1 LRRVEGRTLSSLV
14 GVLVLHI
21 NSSSLKQLS
30 DTELTSPTSAD
41 QSIELASCLAFL
53 SVCAASVAIWWK
65 TCLTTMALALKNSEY
80 SHVLIIIPISAALV
94 FCRRRTLRRSIR
106 FDPAVGTPLLLVSL
120 TAGLLSSRVSFTVPD
135 LGLFV
140 SMFALVTCC
149 IGAIVMCFGRRVF
162 RLVLFPILF
171 LFWVVPWP
179 EFFLSRVVIAL
190 QQASATLTY
199 IMLEAVRVPVGKN
212 GVILSIPGLDIEVAK
227 ECSSI
232 RSSLTLV
239 ITSMLLAHL
248 LLRSTWRR
256 CLVILLTIP
265 LSVAKNAVRIFTLSM
280 LGTHVDTSFLTG
292 RLHHQGGVIFFSF
305 SVICLWLLIQMLQER
320 NAGHPK
326 MLYGRTAARRVD
338 S

>member
-1 LRRVEGRTLSSLV
+1 LRRVEGQLYLLSWESWF
-14 GVLVLHI
+14 LHI
-21 NSSSLKQLS
+21 NSSSLKHLS
-30 DTELTSPTSAD
+30 DTELISPRSAD
-41 QSIELASCLAFL
+41 QSIDLARCLAFL

-65 TCLTTMALALKNSEY
+65 PCLTTMALALKNSEY
-80 SHVLIIIPISAALV
+80 SHVLIIIPITAALV

-106 FDPAVGTPLLLVSL
+106 FDPTVGTPLLLVSL
-120 TAGLLSSRVSFTVPD
+120 AAGLWSSRASFTAPD
-135 LGLFV
+135 LKLFV
-140 SMFALVTCC
+140 SMFALVTCW

-199 IMLEAVRVPVGKN
+199 IMFEALRVPVRKN

-232 RSSLTLV
+232 RSSLILV

-248 LLRSTWRR
+248 LLRSAWRR
-256 CLVILLTIP
+256 RLVILLTIP
-265 LSVAKNAVRIFTLSM
+265 LSVAKNAVRIVTLSM
-280 LGTHVDTSFLTG
+280 LGTHVDASFLTG

-320 NAGHPK
+320 NAGH
-326 MLYGRTAARRVD
+326 L
-338 S
+338 